1 MKSYFNPNQRKKKDL
16 RVCGDQSWVL
26 CYRNFPFQT
35 QTTHSSM
42 WAKKA
47 ERNPRRAWRNNT
59 SSFNPERSVARF
71 SGKAVQRVWI
81 RSHLDVWDW
90 NDDDGSSITGH
101 NFRELPK
108 MPLGKRGNFSVT
120 QFPISEDEINTSEF
134 VESSKKWYE
143 WWYDNASYNFIK
155 QYLSLAFTEALLCM
169 SHCVKA
175 FLSIISFNSHHSMRS
190 VVLFFQFCIQGNYSL
205 EKLKDWLEQAHNLKW
220 WRWVSNLSLVWL
232 QWTDTLS
239 CLPKDRPTLA
249 HTALVLSWIWWA
261 G

>member
-35 QTTHSSM
+35 QTTYSSM

-220 WRWVSNLSLVWL
+220 WRWVSNLSFWL